1 MVAAVEDN
9 LNRVS
14 KTDDK
19 SLAAHKQLLA
29 FILDD
34 DLIRDEITEVLLVS
48 ISK

>member
-19 SLAAHKQLLA
+19 SLAAHKNLLA
-29 FILDD
+29 FILEDGH
-34 DLIRDEITEVLLVS
+34 IREQITEVLLVS
-48 ISK
+48 IAK